1 MAQLIS
7 ISLTW
12 QCRESWAGRSMY
24 AMAEV
29 TSDGSGEKGRTLF
42 RKLCKSIHSSPYG
55 LDHSLGIKILTA
67 LHAVWLFD

>member
-12 QCRESWAGRSMY
+12 QCREGWAGRSMY

-29 TSDGSGEKGRTLF
+29 TSDCSGEKGRALF
-42 RKLCKSIHSSPYG
+42 RKLCPFPTLLPGPFSGNKGPHS
-55 LDHSLGIKILTA
+55 TA
-67 LHAVWLFD
+67 VVEACYLAV

>member
-7 ISLTW
+7 ISLTS
-12 QCRESWAGRSMY
+12 QCQESWTGRSMY

-29 TSDGSGEKGRTLF
+29 TSDCSGEKGRALF
-42 RKLCKSIHSSPYG
+42 RKLRKSVHFPPDG
-55 LDHSLGIKILTA
+55 LDHSLGIKALTA